1 MRRKKVIFV
10 LASMFLLSVLAIPG
24 YCSEKPTC
32 AVLLFHPDTASSNI
46 AESQNLSGNFA
57 ELLNRLDM
65 FEVFDYNE
73 VAQILERKNA
83 ADLEQSCTDLGCA
96 LKIGNKLNADFVIY
110 GIIGN
115 VGSLFSLDTT
125 LVNVAGGNET
135 QHAVYDFEGTQEAF
149 VENAPAENI
158 KSLFGLYELPPA
170 PEPTVSDAAAPSAS
184 TETQNAMKNATAEPA
199 DESLSETDEAD
210 APMAEQPKKLRVG
223 PRIGI
228 AASND
233 GVEFGGGFEVQ
244 FSKLSFQLLLN
255 GDGFASGC
263 SFYLHQDGN
272 SPFVSLV
279 GSYYDTKNHGVDE
292 IGRIYGLLLG
302 YRLGFDTFLE
312 KDFAENMNLRVGLG
326 AGYVNWD
333 QTELNRDGKKDS
345 DEEIIPVFEFTL
357 GYMF

>member
-10 LASMFLLSVLAIPG
+10 LASMFLLLVLAIPG
-24 YCSEKPTC
+24 HCSEKPTC
-32 AVLLFHPDTASSNI
+32 AVLLFHPDTASSDIN
-46 AESQNLSGNFA
+46 ESRNLSGNFA

-65 FEVFDYNE
+65 FEVIDYNE
-73 VAQILERKNA
+73 VAEILDRKNT
-83 ADLEQSCTDLGCA
+83 ADLEQTCTDLGCA

-135 QHAVYDFEGTQEAF
+135 QHAVYDFEGSRKDF
-149 VENAPAENI
+149 INNAPAENI

-170 PEPTVSDAAAPSAS
+170 PEPSAPAAATAS
-184 TETQNAMKNATAEPA
+184 VLTKSEKAMKNATAEPA
-199 DESLSETDEAD
+199 EPLSETVETP
-210 APMAEQPKKLRVG
+210 APMTGQPKKFQVG

-233 GVEFGGGFEVQ
+233 GVEFGGGFEVR

-263 SFYLHQDGN
+263 SLYLHQDGN
-272 SPFVSLV
+272 TPFVSLV

-302 YRLGFDTFLE
+302 YRLVFDTFLD
-312 KDFAENMNLRVGLG
+312 KDFAENMDFRVGLG

-333 QTELNRDGKKDS
+333 QTELNDDFEKDS